1 MLYCTGLQRDQPAG
15 KIMEEKKA
23 VRHCRKCLTRDMD
36 WGEYFDNLH
45 AYIAQLDENIK
56 TQESLYEERLLKCR
70 CCDLLMDGMCRAC
83 GCYVEL
89 RAAVRKNVCPYGKW

>member
-1 MLYCTGLQRDQPAG
+1 
-15 KIMEEKKA
+15 MEEKKTT

-56 TQESLYEERLLKCR
+56 TQEPLYEERLLKCQSCAGPVDAMLNCER
-70 CCDLLMDGMCRAC
+70 LFKRMSAPMAS
-83 GCYVEL
+83 
-89 RAAVRKNVCPYGKW
+89 GKIMIGFSKKFIFI